1 VMRVILSV
9 AAALII
15 FALGFV
21 AGRGLRLRSA
31 GLTSAA
37 WAAIGCA
44 GILLVG
50 AGVLYGF
57 LNHASAG
64 RAAPVSAPAAADSE
78 AGTPVIRVKVELAPA
93 LRTRVPDAAVLYVFV
108 RDPAQGGPPLA
119 VKRLPSQFPQTVE
132 LTPVDAMI
140 AGHGFQT
147 GQRVEV
153 IARISPSGNPMD
165 ESGDLSGHSD
175 YQVGR
180 DGLIDLVI
188 DHLTP

>member
-1 VMRVILSV
+1 MRAILAV

-21 AGRGLRLRSA
+21 AGRGLRLRSP
-31 GLTSAA
+31 GPTSPA
-37 WAAIGCA
+37 WVAIGCA
-44 GILLVG
+44 GIFLVS

-57 LNHASAG
+57 LSHTSPG
-64 RAAPVSAPAAADSE
+64 RAATVSAPASGDAE

-93 LRTRVPDAAVLYVFV
+93 LRTRAADAAVLYVFV
-108 RDPAQGGPPLA
+108 RDPAQGGPPIA
-119 VKRLPSQFPQTVE
+119 VKRLPSHFPQTVE
-132 LTPVDAMI
+132 LTPADAMI
-140 AGHGFQT
+140 AGHGIQA

-180 DGLIDLVI
+180 DGLTDLVI
-188 DHLTP
+188 DHVTP

>member
-1 VMRVILSV
+1 MLAILAV

-21 AGRGLRLRSA
+21 AGRGLRLRST

-44 GILLVG
+44 GILLLG
-50 AGVLYGF
+50 AAVLYGF
-57 LNHASAG
+57 LSHPSPG
-64 RAAPVSAPAAADSE
+64 RASPVSAPPSADSE

-93 LRTRVPDAAVLYVFV
+93 LRTRAPDAAALYVFV

-119 VKRLPSQFPQTVE
+119 VKRLPSHFPQTVE
-132 LTPVDAMI
+132 LTPADAMI
-140 AGHGFQT
+140 AGHAIRA

-180 DGLIDLVI
+180 DGLIDVVV
-188 DHLTP
+188 DHVTP

>member
-1 VMRVILSV
+1 MLAILAV

-15 FALGFV
+15 FALGFL

-31 GLTSAA
+31 GLTSAG

-50 AGVLYGF
+50 AVVLYDF
-57 LNHASAG
+57 LSYASPV
-64 RAAPVSAPAAADSE
+64 RAAPVSAPPSGDAE
-78 AGTPVIRVKVELAPA
+78 AGTPIIRVKVELAPA
-93 LRTRVPDAAVLYVFV
+93 LRTRAPDAASLYVFV

-119 VKRLPSQFPQTVE
+119 VKRLPSHFPQTVE
-132 LTPVDAMI
+132 LTSADAMI
-140 AGHGFQT
+140 AGHGIQA

-153 IARISPSGNPMD
+153 IARISPSGNPMA

-180 DGLIDLVI
+180 DGLIDVVV
-188 DHLTP
+188 DHVTP

>member
-1 VMRVILSV
+1 MLAILAV

-15 FALGFV
+15 FGLGFL
-21 AGRGLRLRSA
+21 AGRGSRLRPA
-31 GLTSAA
+31 GLTSAG

-50 AGVLYGF
+50 AGVLYDF
-57 LNHASAG
+57 LSHASPG
-64 RAAPVSAPAAADSE
+64 RAAPVSAPPSGDLE

-93 LRTRVPDAAVLYVFV
+93 LRARAPEAAALYVFV

-119 VKRLPSQFPQTVE
+119 VKRLPSHFPQTVE
-132 LTPVDAMI
+132 LTSADAMI
-140 AGHGFQT
+140 AGQGIRA
-147 GQRVEV
+147 GERVEV

-165 ESGDLSGHSD
+165 ESGDLSGQAD
-175 YQVGR
+175 YLVGR
-180 DGLIDLVI
+180 DGLIDVVI